1 MSAAALAT
9 PALRTE
15 PARPLL
21 SLCLATY
28 NRARYLDRYLTHHL
42 TAFDQAGLDY
52 ELTVSDNCSTD
63 ETPEILARYA
73 ARFPRLR
80 VVRQASN
87 IGVYGNIFHTVQHA
101 RGEVI
106 VSIADDDM
114 LVPHNALRYV
124 ETLAGDPALV
134 MIQSPWFMLDETQND
149 AVIGKFYDF
158 PAPVRF
164 GKDHFSQCLQFLL
177 SHHVFPE
184 CWITKRSVIREV
196 FAMPNSFAFSFF
208 TMLGRA
214 LHAGDVLF
222 TPEPHA
228 MVTAIAKGA
237 NQHAGN
243 GEAMQSWDCYRGGL
257 EVFASYARLFEP
269 GVTIEP
275 ASLASAL
282 QSFTMLRMQV
292 AARLHA
298 GARNWSNAWHLDRRL
313 LAFGFDQP
321 IGVERADLGKLAAI
335 ETAITETAVLGARTM
350 IVDDR
355 VVDTLLGML
364 KLPEGIA
371 LARMDAPEPA
381 DGQRGILWLGEP
393 PVGVVRSDDV
403 VCDLFAVLNR
413 FPS

>member
-1 MSAAALAT
+1 MSAAAVAT

-87 IGVYGNIFHTVQHA
+87 IGVYGNIFNTMHDA
-101 RGEVI
+101 RGEI
-106 VSIADDDM
+106 VVSVADDDL
-114 LVPHNALRYV
+114 LVAHNALRYV
-124 ETLAGDPALV
+124 ETLAADPALV

-158 PAPVRF
+158 PTPTRF
-164 GKDHFSQCLQFLL
+164 DKGRFTQCLQFLL
-177 SHHVFPE
+177 QHHVFPE
-184 CWITKRSVIREV
+184 CWLMKREIVRQAY
-196 FAMPNSFAFSFF
+196 AMPNGFAYSYF
-208 TMLGRA
+208 TMLARA
-214 LHAGDVLF
+214 LSLGDVLF
-222 TPEPHA
+222 TPEPHVMA
-228 MVTAIAKGA
+228 TAIAKGA

-335 ETAITETAVLGARTM
+335 ETAVAETAVLGATTM

-364 KLPEGIA
+364 KLPDGIT
-371 LARMDAPEPA
+371 LARIDAPEPTE
-381 DGQRGILWLGEP
+381 GRRGILWLGEP
-393 PVGVVRSDDV
+393 PAGIARPDDV